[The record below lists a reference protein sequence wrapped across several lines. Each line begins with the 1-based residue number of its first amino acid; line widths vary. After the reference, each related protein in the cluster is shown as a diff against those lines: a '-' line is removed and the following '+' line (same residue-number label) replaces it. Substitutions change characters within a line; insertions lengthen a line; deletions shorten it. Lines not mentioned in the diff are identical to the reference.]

1 MIVQEKQSAEARFE
15 EINVQKLAVESQL
28 KETTNALE
36 KVFLFLKHLL
46 YFTFFFMFI
55 DVPKF

>member
-15 EINVQKLAVESQL
+15 EINVQKLDVESQL

-46 YFTFFFMFI
+46 HFTFFFMFVV
-55 DVPKF
+55 VPKF